1 MKKLSIQSLLLPKHY
16 NLLSAVFAISTL
28 SIATALS
35 SISVAQSFASI
46 DQVRSAAKSS
56 CTFEKEKTVTFEDEN
71 GVEQEKVEYYDELDY
86 DCTERQYGGQLV
98 QGNFYLKRAKETWH
112 SGAVVT
118 LRGDGYT
125 AFCRDADDAVEWFNT
140 NGEIENLLTVRAN
153 FDALERGIFSEDVSL
168 ENCHITIN

>member
-1 MKKLSIQSLLLPKHY
+1 MKKQSIELLFLSKQNKS
-16 NLLSAVFAISTL
+16 LSAVFAISTL
-28 SIATALS
+28 SIATVFSLT
-35 SISVAQSFASI
+35 SVAQSFVSI
-46 DQVRSAAKSS
+46 DQIRSAAKSS
-56 CTFEKEKTVTFEDEN
+56 CTFEKEKTIIFEDEN

-86 DCTERQYGGQLV
+86 DCTERKYGGQLV

-118 LRGDGYT
+118 LQGDGYT
-125 AFCRDADDAVEWFNT
+125 AFCRGADDEVEWFNT

-153 FDALERGIFSEDVSL
+153 FNGLERGITSEDINL

>member
-1 MKKLSIQSLLLPKHY
+1 MKKQSIERLFLSKQNKS
-16 NLLSAVFAISTL
+16 LSAVFAISTL
-28 SIATALS
+28 SIATIFN

-46 DQVRSAAKSS
+46 DQIRSAAKSS
-56 CTFEKEKTVTFEDEN
+56 CTFEKEKTIIFEDEN
-71 GVEQEKVEYYDELDY
+71 GVEQEKVEHYDELDY

-118 LRGDGYT
+118 LQGDGYT
-125 AFCRDADDAVEWFNT
+125 AFCRGADDEVEWFNT

-153 FDALERGIFSEDVSL
+153 FNGLERGITSEDINL